1 MRTAFYFDATA
12 IVASLLLAWTG
23 LSHLPPTSWLVT
35 RASPQQWSLFYGL
48 LVVAAAGLAAWRWPL
63 AVRRPL
69 RLPPIP
75 GVKARTCGWVA
86 LGLAV
91 LSSLTLYWW
100 LAAGARALPT
110 VGAVGFWIGTI
121 AIGAVTWG
129 LVAAGAL
136 WLGDNAL
143 RELEHEEAASSAETT
158 IGLG

>member
-1 MRTAFYFDATA
+1 MRSAFYFDATA

-35 RASPQQWSLFYGL
+35 RSTPQQWSLFYGAL
-48 LVVAAAGLAAWRWPL
+48 VAAAAVLALWRWPL
-63 AVRRPL
+63 ALRRPL
-69 RLPPIP
+69 RLPAIP
-75 GVKARTCGWVA
+75 GMEVRTCGWLS

-91 LSSLTLYWW
+91 VASLTLYWW

-110 VGAVGFWIGTI
+110 VGAVGFWIGTVVL
-121 AIGAVTWG
+121 GAVTWG
-129 LVAAGAL
+129 LVAAAAL

-143 RELEHEEAASSAETT
+143 RVRDELEAASSAETT